1 MENLKNLTETLDMG
15 TYGTYTTSTSTLN
28 TMIGTHGTSTQGT
41 TFISTATMYS
51 TPELLKAVVKKDY
64 IELIYKR
71 QYMVSNNYGLPSPEI
86 YKDVYSRHDGGV
98 RRVIGTYIPAQSE
111 SYEFED

>member
-1 MENLKNLTETLDMG
+1 MENLTETLDSVIG
-15 TYGTYTTSTSTLN
+15 THGTYTTSTLN
-28 TMIGTHGTSTQGT
+28 TMIGTHGTSTGT

-71 QYMVSNNYGLPSPEI
+71 QYMVSNGYGLPRPEI
-86 YKDVYSRHDGGV
+86 YKDIYSRNGGDV
-98 RRVIGTYIPAQSE
+98 RREIGTYIPAQDE
-111 SYEFED
+111 SYVFDSDLM